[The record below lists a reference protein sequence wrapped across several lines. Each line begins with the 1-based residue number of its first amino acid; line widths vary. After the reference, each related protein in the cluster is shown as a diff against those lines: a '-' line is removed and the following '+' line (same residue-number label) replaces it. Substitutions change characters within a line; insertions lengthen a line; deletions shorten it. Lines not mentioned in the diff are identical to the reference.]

1 MAIVDDQRYL
11 DVIYAAVELY
21 NATAE
26 DGQKV
31 EKSPE
36 AVLFGH
42 GSKLDSL
49 GFISVIVAVE
59 EMIQEEFEVAV
70 SVADERALTQT
81 PSAFGTLGSLAAHI
95 AGLLK
100 EAADG

>member
-1 MAIVDDQRYL
+1 MAIVDDQKYL
-11 DVIYAAVELY
+11 NVIYAAVEQH

-26 DGQKV
+26 EDRRV
-31 EKSPE
+31 EQAPE

-59 EMIQEEFEVAV
+59 EMIQEEFEVTV
-70 SVADERALTQT
+70 SIADERALTQT
-81 PSAFGTLGSLAAHI
+81 PSAFRTLGSLATHI
-95 AGLLK
+95 AGLVK